1 MAKKI
6 LVVDDEQNIL
16 QMVNQTLTRS
26 GYKVTT
32 SADGKDA
39 LEKVQANKPDL
50 IILDIMMPYLDGFEV
65 LQALRRKP
73 ETRNTPVIFLTAKNN
88 DMDIF
93 KGWQAGV
100 NCYLIK
106 PFNPSELI
114 KYVKQNLKKGAAV
127 DGAERRYEIK

>member
-6 LVVDDEQNIL
+6 LVVDDEKNIL
-16 QMVNQTLTRS
+16 QMISQSLTKAR
-26 GYKVTT
+26 YNVTV
-32 SADGKDA
+32 SEDGKDA
-39 LEKVQANKPDL
+39 LEKVNNDKPDL

-65 LQALRRKP
+65 LQALKRKP
-73 ETRNTPVIFLTAKNN
+73 ETRNIPVIFLTAKNN

-106 PFNPSELI
+106 PFNPTELI
-114 KYVKQNLKKGAAV
+114 KYVKQNLKKGSAV
-127 DGAERRYEIK
+127 DGAEKRYSIK

>member
-6 LVVDDEQNIL
+6 LVVDDEPGIL
-16 QMVNQTLTRS
+16 SMVESTLTRQ

-32 SADGKDA
+32 SADGKDG
-39 LEKVQANKPDL
+39 LDKIYANKFD
-50 IILDIMMPYLDGFEV
+50 IVILDIMMPYLDGFEV
-65 LQALRRKP
+65 LQAMKRKP
-73 ETRNTPVIFLTAKNN
+73 ETRNIPVIFLTAKNN

-106 PFNPSELI
+106 PFNPTELI
-114 KYVKQNLKKGAAV
+114 KYVKSNLKKGSQV
-127 DGAERRYEIK
+127 EGAEKRYEIK

>member
-6 LVVDDEQNIL
+6 LVVDDETNLL
-16 QMVNQTLTRS
+16 QMISQTLTKA
-26 GYKVTT
+26 GYSVTT
-32 SADGKDA
+32 SEDGKDA
-39 LEKVQANKPDL
+39 LEKVTQSRPDI

-65 LQALRRKP
+65 LQALRRKQ
-73 ETRNTPVIFLTAKNN
+73 ETRNIPVIFLTAKNN

-106 PFNPSELI
+106 PFNPSELV
-114 KYVKQNLKKGAAV
+114 KYVKQNLKKGSAV
-127 DGAERRYEIK
+127 EGAEKRYEIK

>member
-6 LVVDDEQNIL
+6 IVVDDEENIL
-16 QMVNQTLTRS
+16 KMVNQTLTRN

-32 SADGKDA
+32 SPDGKDA
-39 LEKVQANKPDL
+39 LEKIQANKPDL

-65 LQALRRKP
+65 LQALRRNP
-73 ETRNTPVIFLTAKNN
+73 ATRNTPVIFLTAKNN

-106 PFNPSELI
+106 PFNPTELI
-114 KYVKQNLKKGAAV
+114 KYVKQNLKKGSQV
-127 DGAERRYEIK
+127 DGGERRYEIR